1 MMEELA
7 RGQPN
12 GLAVVD
18 NGADDVG
25 RQKGIT
31 DCLAHAGLWDGVF
44 GGNLLIGLACLDLVK
59 PGEGIGDIAQ
69 EGVVNRF

>member
-25 RQKGIT
+25 RQKGVLPLFT
-31 DCLAHAGLWDGVF
+31 V
-44 GGNLLIGLACLDLVK
+44 
-59 PGEGIGDIAQ
+59 GDMYASLCKRGTYAPFSARGRSQ
-69 EGVVNRF
+69 ALF